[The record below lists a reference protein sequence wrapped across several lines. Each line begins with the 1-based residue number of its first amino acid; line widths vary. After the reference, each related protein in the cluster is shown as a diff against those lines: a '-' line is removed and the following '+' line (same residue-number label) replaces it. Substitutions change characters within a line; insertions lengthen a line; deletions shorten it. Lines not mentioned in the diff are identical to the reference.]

1 MRLMH
6 VAFNLIL
13 TATLLLS
20 GVAAPAHA
28 QAQTRPPV
36 DVRFGAI
43 EAWMA
48 PTEAADLRV
57 GWDRLLI
64 DWHLYQPTSP
74 EDWTPPPTDEQRVN
88 EAVAA
93 GREMVMLLRGTPPWA
108 TDGPPYASPPRGLLL
123 NPDNPKNPW
132 ANFIRRLV
140 KHYDGRVERFIIWNE
155 PDIARDEYGAQF
167 YGTIQEYFRMVKVA
181 YLVAKE
187 TNPEV
192 KIHLAG
198 LTYWH
203 DVVNGRR
210 PFLQRY
216 LELVS
221 NDPAARENNFYFDVA
236 TLHIYFRTETVL
248 ELITLHKQIL
258 RDFDLDQP
266 LWLNE
271 TNAAPADDPKVP
283 WENAFFKLTM
293 KDQSAFIVQSFAL
306 SLAAG
311 VERAAV
317 YKLAEINPIIPGA
330 DYNGLY
336 RPDGSARPAVE
347 AFRTITT
354 HFAGMREATYV
365 QRSSHYIVTITRDGW
380 VTRVAWARG
389 KQPASLRLTPS
400 PGATSVT
407 LYDDS
412 GKRRVLAWDRDRNYK
427 VTLPGAACADPNFG
441 CVVSGAPLLIVEKIR
456 TR

>member
-1 MRLMH
+1 MRGWH
-6 VAFNLIL
+6 RGLIL
-13 TATLLLS
+13 LLAAALLLPN
-20 GVAAPAHA
+20 AAAA
-28 QAQTRPPV
+28 QSKPQL
-36 DVRFGAI
+36 DVRFGAV

-48 PTEAADLRV
+48 PREAAALKV

-74 EDWTPPPTDEQRVN
+74 EDWTPPPADEQRVN

-123 NPDNPKNPW
+123 DPDNPGNLW
-132 ANFIRRLV
+132 ATFIRKLV
-140 KHYDGRVERFIIWNE
+140 KHYEGRVSRFIIWNE

-167 YGTIQEYFRMVKVA
+167 YGTIQEYYRMVKVA
-181 YLVAKE
+181 YLVARQ
-187 TNPEV
+187 TNPNA

-203 DVVNGRR
+203 DVVFGRR
-210 PFLQRY
+210 PFLRRY

-221 NDPAARENNFYFDVA
+221 NDPTARDNNFYFDVA

-248 ELITLHKQIL
+248 ELVTLHRQIL
-258 RDFDLDQP
+258 QEFGLSDHA

-271 TNAAPADDPKVP
+271 TNAAPADDPQVP

-293 KDQSAFIVQSFAL
+293 EEQAAFIVQSFAL
-306 SLAAG
+306 ALAAG
-311 VERAAV
+311 AERASV

-354 HFAGMREATYV
+354 HFAGLRAATYV
-365 QRSSHYIVTITRDGW
+365 QRPSHYIVALQRDGW
-380 VTRVAWARG
+380 VTRVAWARAR
-389 KQPASLRLTPS
+389 QSASLRLEPT

-407 LYDDS
+407 LFDHF
-412 GKRRVLAWDRDRNYK
+412 GKRRAMQWDRDRNYK
-427 VTLPGAACADPNFG
+427 LTLPAALCADPNFG

-456 TR
+456 R